1 MSIWSGATVLITGG
15 TGSFA
20 NAFVR
25 MLLNTEAP
33 ASVRLLSRSEL
44 RRSEMQQQFTD
55 GRLRWLTGDVADYER
70 MLEAMDGVN
79 IVVHAAASKRV
90 EGSEQET
97 AEAIKTNVGGSVNVV
112 RAAVERRVE
121 RVMGLSSDKA
131 CGPVLA
137 YGAMKLLMEK
147 MFSAPHGGSRTIF
160 ACCRYGNVAASAGSI
175 IPKLLSERGRDVIEL
190 RDARSSRFWMTLG
203 EAARWIKRRIELMEP
218 ASIYVP
224 ALPSV
229 RLADLASAISPMSRI
244 RWTGMGGMEKV
255 HEAMIAWDE
264 SRYATSHA
272 DPSTLDF
279 YRIGSQ
285 PTGGAEF
292 EVRSDTNETWLSVE
306 DIRQRLPQALR
317 DAGYPEHSGLVMET
331 A

>member
-97 AEAIKTNVGGSVNVV
+97 AEAIRQT
-112 RAAVERRVE
+112 
-121 RVMGLSSDKA
+121 
-131 CGPVLA
+131 
-137 YGAMKLLMEK
+137 
-147 MFSAPHGGSRTIF
+147 
-160 ACCRYGNVAASAGSI
+160 SAGPSTSFG
-175 IPKLLSERGRDVIEL
+175 PQ
-190 RDARSSRFWMTLG
+190 SSAEWSVSWVSHRTRH
-203 EAARWIKRRIELMEP
+203 AARC
-218 ASIYVP
+218 
-224 ALPSV
+224 LP
-229 RLADLASAISPMSRI
+229 
-244 RWTGMGGMEKV
+244 
-255 HEAMIAWDE
+255 
-264 SRYATSHA
+264 
-272 DPSTLDF
+272 
-279 YRIGSQ
+279 
-285 PTGGAEF
+285 
-292 EVRSDTNETWLSVE
+292 
-306 DIRQRLPQALR
+306 
-317 DAGYPEHSGLVMET
+317 T
-331 A
+331 AP